1 MYESNFQYAV
11 QAIDERIRDIQGRN
25 SISGRGVKR
34 VFRLGDQRQTARE
47 AGRR

>member
-11 QAIDERIRDIQGRN
+11 QAIDERIRDSQMRN
-25 SISGRGVKR
+25 TIAGRGVKR
-34 VFRLGDQRQTARE
+34 VFRLGSQRQSARE

>member
-11 QAIDERIRDIQGRN
+11 QAIDERIRDSQTRN
-25 SISGRGVKR
+25 TIAGRGVKR
-34 VFRLGDQRQTARE
+34 VFRLGNQRQSARE

>member
-1 MYESNFQYAV
+1 MFESNFQYAI
-11 QAIDERIRDIQGRN
+11 QAIDERIRDSQSRN
-25 SISGRGVKR
+25 TVAPRGIKR

>member
-11 QAIDERIRDIQGRN
+11 QAINERIRDSQSGN
-25 SISGRGVKR
+25 AFAGRGIKR